1 MLKAKLIMGAVRV
14 IMALIAVGLGI
25 WYLSS
30 SLGGAAITYTSTSNF
45 LNAVGV
51 QNGDIGNA
59 NGCFMCGYFA
69 DLDRSIGFCVIIT
82 IQKQFFCIC
91 VRDFKVQINRLQ
103 GMVREHDGMIPVS
116 ELSKED

>member
-59 NGCFMCGYFA
+59 NGCFMCGYIA
-69 DLDRSIGFCVIIT
+69 DLFSVIGCST
-82 IQKQFFCIC
+82 KY
-91 VRDFKVQINRLQ
+91 
-103 GMVREHDGMIPVS
+103 
-116 ELSKED
+116 